1 MKVLIADDHPLT
13 VEGYVYAL
21 SQSAYFSEPG
31 IEFSKAFTCE
41 EAVNIIDRTREK
53 GGEFDLVILD
63 YSFSGTQAAKYKNGG
78 ELHLYI
84 KGVFPR
90 SRSML
95 ITARTESLLV
105 YEIIQRYRPE
115 GLILKNDLTPDYL
128 VSSLYRIYNGDKVV
142 SQTAEELYR
151 AVLKKELM
159 LDEHNRAIVIYLSKG
174 YKLTEIVN
182 EMPLS
187 LPALKKRV
195 SKLREAFEVADIQ
208 ELVKT
213 VFEKGFV

>member
-1 MKVLIADDHPLT
+1 MKVLIVDDHPLT
-13 VEGYVYAL
+13 VEGYVYTL
-21 SQSAYFSEPG
+21 SQSAHFSEPG

-53 GGEFDLVILD
+53 GGAFDLAILD
-63 YSFSGTQAAKYKNGG
+63 YSFSGTQVARYKNGG

-84 KGVFPR
+84 KDIFPK
-90 SRSML
+90 SKTLL
-95 ITARTESLLV
+95 ITAHTESLLV

-128 VSSLYRIYNGDKVV
+128 VSSLYRVYNGDRVV

-182 EMPLS
+182 EMPFS

-195 SKLREAFEVADIQ
+195 SKLREAFEVVDIQ